1 MVNAG
6 REFEDTLQ
14 VIGRWAG
21 HAADVA
27 GLQREAKEKKTS
39 LLAKLSPAQAEMEA
53 VQILA
58 EAKKIQKQR
67 MEIRRMIQFAYGNEA
82 LEEWKQIQQDM
93 KKQREKAVW
102 AARRRKQELIQALM
116 IGAAG
121 IMTVALIVIGAFLAM
136 KMAGGR

>member
-14 VIGRWAG
+14 VIGRWSS

-27 GLQREAKEKKTS
+27 GLQREAKEKKAS

-58 EAKKIQKQR
+58 ESKKIQKQR

-82 LEEWKQIQQDM
+82 LEEWKQIQLDM

-121 IMTVALIVIGAFLAM
+121 VMTVALIIVGAFVAM
-136 KMAGGR
+136 KMTGGR